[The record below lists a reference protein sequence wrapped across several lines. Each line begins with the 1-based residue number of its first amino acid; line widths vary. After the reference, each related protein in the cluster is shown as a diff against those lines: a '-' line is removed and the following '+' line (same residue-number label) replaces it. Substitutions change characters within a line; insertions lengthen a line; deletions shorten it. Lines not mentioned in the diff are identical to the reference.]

1 MGYEL
6 ERFVDKVPNA
16 FVCLICHEVVK
27 EAKECSICE
36 SLFCSECVTACYEQ
50 NTHLCP
56 NRCDKPEMGRPGRI
70 IRANLEDLLVRCK
83 YSKHGC
89 GKVDRL
95 GRIEIHETDE
105 CNFNCDMKKCASPIC
120 TNKDTVERMM
130 AFVTPDRTA
139 DQTYVCSLKCAA
151 TLEFQII
158 LTSSRSQEETL
169 RKLQARFLDNI
180 HNIISLNLPVAS
192 IIEQEPEKSA
202 VFCSP
207 ARIRRDPVE
216 LPDGSVYHGEW
227 SADGRIEGYGEQVW
241 PDGAKY
247 VGEFLNGEKHG
258 YGTKTTS
265 NGQSYSGFWKHN
277 NRSGHGTYY
286 WPSGSSYT
294 GNFKHGDNHGWGKYT
309 WHNGKIYEGEYK
321 NDEKDGF
328 GAMIFPDGRRYV
340 GEWKHNMHHGHGI
353 LTNLDSSE
361 HHGEFVDDMK
371 HGHGISKYADGTRHI
386 GYWEADK
393 LHGIVYFINK
403 ENRKEVQLWRQGVQ
417 VSLG

>member
-1 MGYEL
+1 
-6 ERFVDKVPNA
+6 
-16 FVCLICHEVVK
+16 
-27 EAKECSICE
+27 
-36 SLFCSECVTACYEQ
+36 
-50 NTHLCP
+50 
-56 NRCDKPEMGRPGRI
+56 
-70 IRANLEDLLVRCK
+70 
-83 YSKHGC
+83 
-89 GKVDRL
+89 
-95 GRIEIHETDE
+95 
-105 CNFNCDMKKCASPIC
+105 MKKCASPIC